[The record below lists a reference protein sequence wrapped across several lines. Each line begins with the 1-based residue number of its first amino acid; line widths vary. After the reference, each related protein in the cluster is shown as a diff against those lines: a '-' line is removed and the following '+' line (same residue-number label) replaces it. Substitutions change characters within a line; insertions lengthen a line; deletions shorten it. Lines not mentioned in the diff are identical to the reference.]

1 MDQESEYRI
10 EVASVPLSGTGLLSR
25 VLFPDGRHHVFMR
38 LRAGAG
44 DGLYRTVSELHFTA
58 KNPSGQYVPVSRKP
72 LNVMANLAGSM
83 GLEHSFCRAAE
94 AMGLGGSIA
103 RLKGV
108 QTGPHY
114 DDARDHVQV
123 QGHIS
128 GPQQK
133 MMMVW
138 NRACLAAVEINRAN
152 IPFTP
157 IRMAGVDPANCR
169 SGVRTILDVMRDEF
183 RAIAGV
189 LRHQKGRSLLSE
201 IPSLG
206 ARLPRAEDISG
217 LSPASLKRAQEMISR
232 SLHETS
238 RMLGSGSD
246 SVAGSVAD
254 SGAHS
259 GPDAD
264 SDRRQRDHRPA
275 PPHLP

>member
-1 MDQESEYRI
+1 MDQETEYRI
-10 EVASVPLSGTGLLSR
+10 EVASVPLNGTGLLAR

-38 LRAGAG
+38 LRAGTG
-44 DGLYRTVSELHFTA
+44 EGLYRTVSELHFTA
-58 KNPSGQYVPVSRKP
+58 KNPSGQYVPVSHKP
-72 LNVMANLAGSM
+72 MNVMANLAGYM
-83 GLEHSFCRAAE
+83 GLEQSFCRAAE
-94 AMGLGGSIA
+94 ALGLGGSIA

-114 DDARDHVQV
+114 DDDRDHVQV

-183 RAIAGV
+183 QSIAGV

-206 ARLPRAEDISG
+206 AQLPRAEDISG
-217 LSPASLKRAQEMISR
+217 LSPASLKRAQEMISH

-238 RMLGSGSD
+238 RMLGS
-246 SVAGSVAD
+246 D
-254 SGAHS
+254 SGAGS
-259 GPDAD
+259 GVGSGSHPDSEA
-264 SDRRQRDHRPA
+264 SGRPPRQM
-275 PPHLP
+275 PPTQP